1 MKFHNFGYLLKE
13 GVKNLWKNRTM
24 SIASIGVLIS
34 CLLLP
39 GCASLVSINLTS
51 MMSSIED
58 NNSITVYLTNG
69 LPSLSAVQV
78 GDQIRSI
85 ENVSECTF
93 VPKDDGL
100 ADMMDLLGE
109 NAVVLDI
116 GFGTGTLT
124 AKLYERGCSI
134 YGQDFSSRMIALASE
149 KMPNAHLYQGDFS
162 KGLVEPLRSF
172 RYDYIVA
179 TYSLHHLTDAQ
190 KSDFILDL
198 RNYLKENG
206 KIIIGDIAFETRKEL
221 EQCKLKA
228 GDTWDN
234 DEIYFVVE
242 ELRKDFPDLSFT
254 QMSDCAGVLILD

>member
-1 MKFHNFGYLLKE
+1 MVALALFKLRRQPAYIILLRGFPADGVYGDGILAGGYGKRRAKP
-13 GVKNLWKNRTM
+13 VK
-24 SIASIGVLIS
+24 A
-34 CLLLP
+34 LLL
-39 GCASLVSINLTS
+39 CYARRLIKADAEAFEASF
-51 MMSSIED
+51 
-58 NNSITVYLTNG
+58 
-69 LPSLSAVQV
+69 A
-78 GDQIRSI
+78 
-85 ENVSECTF
+85 
-93 VPKDDGL
+93 
-100 ADMMDLLGE
+100 LLGLIFQTIMGVE

-124 AKLYERGCSI
+124 TKLYERGCSI

-162 KGLVEPLRSF
+162 KGLVEPLQNR

-190 KSDFILDL
+190 KSVFLSEL
-198 RNYLKENG
+198 RDHLKENG
-206 KIIIGDIAFETRKEL
+206 KIIIGDVAFETRKDL

-242 ELRKDFPDLSFT
+242 ELRKDFPALSFT
-254 QMSDCAGVLILD
+254 QMSECAGVLILD